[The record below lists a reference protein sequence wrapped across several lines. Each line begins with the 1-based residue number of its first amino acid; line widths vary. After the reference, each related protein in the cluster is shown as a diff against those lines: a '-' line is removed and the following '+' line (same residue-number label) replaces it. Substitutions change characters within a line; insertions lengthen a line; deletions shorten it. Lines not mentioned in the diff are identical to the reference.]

1 MRGVATRPTFGAWSG
16 ATYDTSGCTVGRS
29 GPDHRHPLHPRLP
42 LPSTATA
49 SSTCA
54 ASTWLA
60 IVHFIVTYV
69 PAALCA
75 TVPAFT
81 ASAEPSSIAI
91 VDIVGDRFDSR
102 TAAVNRCWP
111 GWKA

>member
-1 MRGVATRPTFGAWSG
+1 MRGVATRPTFDAWSG
-16 ATYDTSGCTVGRS
+16 AKCDTSSCTVGRFEP
-29 GPDHRHPLHPRLP
+29 GQHPRLP
-42 LPSTATA
+42 RHPLPFTATA

-60 IVHFIVTYV
+60 IVHFTVASA

-81 ASAEPSSIAI
+81 AAVKPSSIAI
-91 VDIVGDRFDSR
+91 VDTADDRFDSR
-102 TAAVNRCWP
+102 TAAINRCWP
-111 GWKA
+111 GWRA